1 MESFLSRYKNVL
13 VLMVVLLVQ
22 VVGLAVQVR
31 RAASDAPEGRQVR
44 LIRYWVVSL
53 VTPPEKLVHSI
64 GRGFRGMW
72 SNYAYLRG
80 VRRENR
86 DLKAEVERLRIEQ
99 AGLMEDARQG
109 QRLQKLLSFKE
120 HYIYKTQPAQVI
132 GTSGSDLSH
141 VLIIDKGSR
150 DGVKVDMPVITPDGV
165 VGKIKEV
172 FPRESH
178 LLLISDQ
185 TSGAGVLL
193 ESLRLRGVL
202 RGNSLGQPQIVN
214 MTRDE
219 RIKAGERVLTSGGD
233 QVYPRGLPVGVVDH
247 IIPDPEHDGYVAIVV
262 KTAANLS
269 RLEEVLI
276 VTDVSESMTAA
287 EQQDIQQSVA
297 EADQQKRAADILS
310 ERLPGLKDPNAPA
323 GAPTNV
329 PAEEPGGDPGRPPK
343 PGVALHP
350 DRFSPNSTPPA
361 NTLTPG
367 QNLPRTTT
375 GAVTTQP
382 GDGTNPAAPAAT
394 PKPRVGNG
402 AAGQT
407 PSTAAG
413 GGSTAGTGST
423 TGTRPAAGTGSA
435 AGSGST
441 TGPAVPVRKPRVVA
455 PDGNATTPASTQPPT
470 NTPKPPSPTAT
481 PKPATTTPKP
491 ENDQPKPDA
500 ATPDAKPPGGR
511 L

>member
-13 VLMVVLLVQ
+13 VLIVVLLVQ

-120 HYIYKTQPAQVI
+120 HYIYKTQPAQVV

-150 DGVKVDMPVITPDGV
+150 DGIRPDMPVITPDGV

-214 MTRDE
+214 MTTDE
-219 RIKAGERVLTSGGD
+219 RIKPGERVLTSGGD

-247 IIPDPEHDGYVAIVV
+247 TIPDPEHDGYVAIVV
-262 KTAANLS
+262 RTAANLS
-269 RLEEVLI
+269 RLEEVLV
-276 VTDVSESMTAA
+276 VTDVSERMTAA
-287 EQQDIQQSVA
+287 EQQDIQQSEA
-297 EADQQKRAADILS
+297 EADTQKRAADILS

-323 GAPTNV
+323 SAATDAP
-329 PAEEPGGDPGRPPK
+329 AQEPGGDPGRPPK
-343 PGVALHP
+343 PGVALRP
-350 DRFSPNSTPPA
+350 DRFSPNETPPA
-361 NTLTPG
+361 NSLTPG
-367 QNLPRTTT
+367 QSLPRTTT
-375 GAVTTQP
+375 GAATTQP
-382 GDGTNPAAPAAT
+382 SDGTNPAAPAST
-394 PKPRVGNG
+394 PRPRLGTG
-402 AAGQT
+402 AAGQAPAT
-407 PSTAAG
+407 TTG
-413 GGSTAGTGST
+413 IGSTS
-423 TGTRPAAGTGSA
+423 
-435 AGSGST
+435 GSGST
-441 TGPAVPVRKPRVVA
+441 TDTRPATGDGSAAGTRSTAGTAAAPVRKPRVVA
-455 PDGNATTPASTQPPT
+455 PDGSTVT
-470 NTPKPPSPTAT
+470 APKPMQPATAT
-481 PKPATTTPKP
+481 PKPTQPATTPKP
-491 ENDQPKPDA
+491 ASPQPQPDA

>member
-1 MESFLSRYKNVL
+1 MESFLSRYKNIL

-64 GRGFRGMW
+64 GHGFRGMW

-86 DLKAEVERLRIEQ
+86 DLKAEVNRLRLEQ

-150 DGVKVDMPVITPDGV
+150 DGIRPDMPVITPDGV

-172 FPRESH
+172 FSHESH

-185 TSGAGVLL
+185 TSGAGVVL

-214 MTRDE
+214 MTPDE
-219 RIKAGERVLTSGGD
+219 RIKPGERVLTSGGD

-247 IIPDPEHDGYVAIVV
+247 TIADPEHDGYVAIVV

-276 VTDVSESMTAA
+276 VTDVRESMTTA
-287 EQQDIQQSVA
+287 EQQDIAQSEA
-297 EADQQKRAADILS
+297 EAYTQKRAADILS
-310 ERLPGLKDPNAPA
+310 ERLPGLKDPNAP
-323 GAPTNV
+323 
-329 PAEEPGGDPGRPPK
+329 PAAATDVLVDTSGDPGRPPK
-343 PGVALHP
+343 PGVALHA
-350 DRFSPNSTPPA
+350 DRFSPNETPPA
-361 NTLTPG
+361 NSLSPSQIAVRPVVGASNPRPSDGSTPAG
-367 QNLPRTTT
+367 SASVPR
-375 GAVTTQP
+375 
-382 GDGTNPAAPAAT
+382 
-394 PKPRVGNG
+394 PRVGTG
-402 AAGQT
+402 SAGQATAAGSG
-407 PSTAAG
+407 STTVTRSTAG
-413 GGSTAGTGST
+413 GGSTAGTGPAG
-423 TGTRPAAGTGSA
+423 GTAV
-435 AGSGST
+435 
-441 TGPAVPVRKPRVVA
+441 VPVRKLRVVA
-455 PDGNATTPASTQPPT
+455 PDGD
-470 NTPKPPSPTAT
+470 TAT
-481 PKPATTTPKP
+481 PKPIQPATPKL
-491 ENDQPKPDA
+491 ENARPQPDA
-500 ATPDAKPPGGR
+500 ATPDARPPGGR